1 MLGVKIMEKVFCLE
15 TISSANWWLLSLL
28 RRGMATPIC
37 TKLQTTQ
44 MNFLENRLMSV
55 WHTLF
60 FRKYHT
66 HTDRERGGC
75 LENQWVFIGIN
86 TRGTVEQS
94 WSKAAAFWEN
104 PPQHER
110 GLPKFQPWSS
120 LHRELA
126 GWISLEPCWLQSP
139 LQLPYSLCKAGEGPL
154 RSFQIFIFLDLQS
167 CVYLLSLQCL
177 PLPPRGKGSTPR
189 NRSSNLG
196 V

>member
-66 HTDRERGGC
+66 QTDRERGGAWKTSEFLLGLIPGVRLSRVDPKQLHFGKTHLNMSEAYQSSNPGVLCTENLQAESLWSPVGYNLLFSC
-75 LENQWVFIGIN
+75 LTPFVKLG
-86 TRGTVEQS
+86 
-94 WSKAAAFWEN
+94 
-104 PPQHER
+104 R
-110 GLPKFQPWSS
+110 GLWEASKF
-120 LHRELA
+120 
-126 GWISLEPCWLQSP
+126 
-139 LQLPYSLCKAGEGPL
+139 
-154 RSFQIFIFLDLQS
+154 SFS
-167 CVYLLSLQCL
+167 
-177 PLPPRGKGSTPR
+177 
-189 NRSSNLG
+189 
-196 V
+196 